1 MGFAN
6 DKARGVRE
14 ALRVHFLGGTGG
26 QGAGGEGQTE
36 AGKSQGPSFS
46 NCPHSFPHDCPD
58 THLSNK
64 LSSHIPTLYLEV
76 YLRGDSHPE
85 LSYLILTV
93 PTRCR
98 SHPTLSM

>member
-1 MGFAN
+1 MGRGPGERDRQKLA
-6 DKARGVRE
+6 KAKVPVSPT
-14 ALRVHFLGGTGG
+14 A
-26 QGAGGEGQTE
+26 
-36 AGKSQGPSFS
+36 P
-46 NCPHSFPHDCPD
+46 SFPHDCPD

-76 YLRGDSHPE
+76 YLRGDSHHE